1 VPHVHVHVL
10 PRGEGD
16 LVRND
21 DLYDA
26 LEEWAPTVA
35 MSVEKMERNSG
46 GLVVEEDKDRK
57 SRTMEEMEGEAR
69 LYRLALLE
77 EAEER

>member
-1 VPHVHVHVL
+1 VPHVHVHVI
-10 PRGEGD
+10 PRVEGD

-21 DLYDA
+21 DVYDE

-35 MSVEKMERNSG
+35 MSGEKVERSGG

-57 SRTMEEMEGEAR
+57 SRTVEEMEGEAR

-77 EAEER
+77 EEEEI